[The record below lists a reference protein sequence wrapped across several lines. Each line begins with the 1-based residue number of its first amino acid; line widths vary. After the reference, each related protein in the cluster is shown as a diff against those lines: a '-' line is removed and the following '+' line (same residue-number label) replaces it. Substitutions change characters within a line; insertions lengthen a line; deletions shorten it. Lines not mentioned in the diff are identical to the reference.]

1 MTTTTNSRRRF
12 APRRDD
18 DLGLHFSPLSFS
30 PSSSSKKKSFLREV
44 TNTHSNTANTPN
56 EEEKEETLKN
66 DGQKKTSPSS
76 SLELKYRATVAVL
89 QTHANAFEQLQR
101 KLQES
106 ERDVKRET
114 TEKELLANE
123 LESKKEQLERL
134 KDALETARNQE
145 NTWRAEKESETRT
158 VRTKVEE
165 LKQKFET
172 NAEETQRAMA
182 SMELERV
189 ECEGEMRRA
198 KASEREAKAE
208 AERLRGRLDSKETET
223 KEKEEKVTGLEEDVG
238 RLKEALLER
247 RKTQEDVEHAL
258 RETKKKCARL
268 EGELRGR
275 RQTRKNGGFSNGS
288 SPAAANTT
296 STPSLTLATT
306 SSTPSSH
313 DNAYATTT
321 TTTTTGERPP
331 WDDSF
336 HASANR
342 GGAPASSMMRPIA
355 FPDTPMSSS
364 TAQRS
369 TLSPPNT
376 NINNN
381 NNRRNNDDELRD
393 AFRHVK
399 AFGQEI
405 AHSWRERAT
414 RAENHREQ
422 LERNVKAINAKLVD
436 EQLKNVKLLD
446 ELKIT
451 KATIARL
458 EAENATK
465 ESDQSSARKE
475 CERLSALLNEV
486 NERNASIETV
496 CKKHRD
502 SALDASKRVSAAES
516 ILDALKAKEREAFRL
531 RELSEQRLN
540 ICERELRAMSSELE
554 KAKEHAWKMVEVQ
567 ELTMRRAELAEKK
580 LVEITTNNK
589 MSTMNTGL
597 GGKFSIT
604 EEAASP
610 SIDAWIKTPTNGQT
624 LMTPSVT
631 RGGPTWTRTPLR
643 KVA

>member
-1 MTTTTNSRRRF
+1 MTTTTNRRRLV
-12 APRRDD
+12 RRD
-18 DLGLHFSPLSFS
+18 DLGLHFSPLL
-30 PSSSSKKKSFLREV
+30 SSSKKKSLREV
-44 TNTHSNTANTPN
+44 TNTHNSNTNNITN
-56 EEEKEETLKN
+56 EEEEEKNNGLK
-66 DGQKKTSPSS
+66 SS
-76 SLELKYRATVAVL
+76 SLELKYRATVALL
-89 QTHANAFEQLQR
+89 QTHSNAFE
-101 KLQES
+101 KLQQKLTVS

-114 TEKELLANE
+114 NKSEALAQE
-123 LESKKEQLERL
+123 LESKKEEL
-134 KDALETARNQE
+134 KALKETLETAQNQE
-145 NTWRAEKESETRT
+145 NTWRTQKESETFT
-158 VRTKVEE
+158 MRTKVDE

-172 NAEETQRAMA
+172 NVEETQRAMA
-182 SMELERV
+182 SMEIERV
-189 ECEGEMRRA
+189 QFEGEMRRA
-198 KASEREAKAE
+198 KANEREAKAE
-208 AERLRGRLDSKETET
+208 AESLRRRLDSKETET
-223 KEKEEKVTGLEEDVG
+223 KEKEEKVVGLEEDVG

-306 SSTPSSH
+306 SSTPSH
-313 DNAYATTT
+313 DNAYAT

-364 TAQRS
+364 TAHRS
-369 TLSPPNT
+369 TSSPPNT
-376 NINNN
+376 IINND

-451 KATIARL
+451 KATIVRL

-475 CERLSALLNEV
+475 SERLSALLNEV

-531 RELSEQRLN
+531 RELSEQRLS

-589 MSTMNTGL
+589 MSTMNNGL
-597 GGKFSIT
+597 GGKFST

-643 KVA
+643 KVAP

>member
-1 MTTTTNSRRRF
+1 MTTTTNRRRLV
-12 APRRDD
+12 RRD
-18 DLGLHFSPLSFS
+18 DLGLHFSPLV
-30 PSSSSKKKSFLREV
+30 SSLKQKSSKKSLREV
-44 TNTHSNTANTPN
+44 TNTHNSNNINITN
-56 EEEKEETLKN
+56 EEEEEKNNGLK
-66 DGQKKTSPSS
+66 SS
-76 SLELKYRATVAVL
+76 SLELKYRATVALL
-89 QTHANAFEQLQR
+89 QTHSNAFE
-101 KLQES
+101 KLQQKLTVS

-114 TEKELLANE
+114 NKSEALAQE
-123 LESKKEQLERL
+123 LESKKEEL
-134 KDALETARNQE
+134 KALKETLETAQNQE
-145 NTWRAEKESETRT
+145 NTWRTQKESETFT
-158 VRTKVEE
+158 MRTKVDE

-172 NAEETQRAMA
+172 NVEETQRAMA
-182 SMELERV
+182 SMEIERV
-189 ECEGEMRRA
+189 QFEGEMRRA
-198 KASEREAKAE
+198 KANEREAKAE
-208 AERLRGRLDSKETET
+208 AESLRRRLDSKETET
-223 KEKEEKVTGLEEDVG
+223 KEKEEKVVGLEEDVG

-306 SSTPSSH
+306 SSTPSH
-313 DNAYATTT
+313 DNAYAT

-342 GGAPASSMMRPIA
+342 GGAPTSSMMRPIA

-364 TAQRS
+364 TAHRS
-369 TLSPPNT
+369 TSSPPNT
-376 NINNN
+376 IINND

-451 KATIARL
+451 KATIVRL

-475 CERLSALLNEV
+475 SERLSALLNEV

-531 RELSEQRLN
+531 RELSEQRLS

-589 MSTMNTGL
+589 MSTMNNGL
-597 GGKFSIT
+597 GGKFST

-643 KVA
+643 KVAP

>member
-1 MTTTTNSRRRF
+1 MTTATTTTTTTNSRRRLV
-12 APRRDD
+12 RRD
-18 DLGLHFSPLSFS
+18 DLGLHFSPLF
-30 PSSSSKKKSFLREV
+30 SSKKKSLREV
-44 TNTHSNTANTPN
+44 TNTHNNSNDNVNTTN
-56 EEEKEETLKN
+56 EEKEEKN
-66 DGQKKTSPSS
+66 NGRKKS
-76 SLELKYRATVAVL
+76 SLELKYRATVAL
-89 QTHANAFEQLQR
+89 FQTHSNAFEELQR
-101 KLQES
+101 KFAAS

-114 TEKELLANE
+114 TQKEALAQE
-123 LESKKEQLERL
+123 LESKKEELEAL
-134 KDALETARNQE
+134 KETLETAQNQE
-145 NTWRAEKESETRT
+145 NTWRTQKESETFT
-158 VRTKVEE
+158 MRTKVEE

-172 NAEETQRAMA
+172 NVEETKRAMA

-189 ECEGEMRRA
+189 EFEGEMRRA
-198 KASEREAKAE
+198 KANEREAKAE
-208 AERLRGRLDSKETET
+208 AERLRRRLDSKETET

-306 SSTPSSH
+306 SSTPSH

-321 TTTTTGERPP
+321 ATTGERPP

-364 TAQRS
+364 TAHRS
-369 TLSPPNT
+369 TSSPSNT

-451 KATIARL
+451 KATIVRL

-589 MSTMNTGL
+589 MSTINNGL
-597 GGKFSIT
+597 GGKFST

>member
-12 APRRDD
+12 ARRD
-18 DLGLHFSPLSFS
+18 DLGLHFSPLF
-30 PSSSSKKKSFLREV
+30 SSSSSSSSRKKKSFLREV
-44 TNTHSNTANTPN
+44 TNTHDSNNDDTNN
-56 EEEKEETLKN
+56 VNEEKEEKN
-66 DGQKKTSPSS
+66 DGLKKS
-76 SLELKYRATVAVL
+76 SLELKYRATVAVF
-89 QTHANAFEQLQR
+89 QTHANAFEELQR

-114 TEKELLANE
+114 TEKELLAKE

-158 VRTKVEE
+158 MRTKVDE
-165 LKQKFET
+165 LKRKFET

-313 DNAYATTT
+313 DNAYATTTTT

-597 GGKFSIT
+597 GGKFPIT

>member
-1 MTTTTNSRRRF
+1 MTTTTNRRRLV
-12 APRRDD
+12 RRD
-18 DLGLHFSPLSFS
+18 DLGLHFSPLV
-30 PSSSSKKKSFLREV
+30 SSLKQKSSKKSLREV
-44 TNTHSNTANTPN
+44 TNTHNSNTNNITN
-56 EEEKEETLKN
+56 EEEDEKNNGLK
-66 DGQKKTSPSS
+66 SS
-76 SLELKYRATVAVL
+76 SLELKYRATVALL
-89 QTHANAFEQLQR
+89 QTHSNAFE
-101 KLQES
+101 KLQQKLTVS

-114 TEKELLANE
+114 NKSEALAQE
-123 LESKKEQLERL
+123 LESKKEEL
-134 KDALETARNQE
+134 KALKETLETAQNQE
-145 NTWRAEKESETRT
+145 NTWRTQKESETFT
-158 VRTKVEE
+158 MRTKVDE

-172 NAEETQRAMA
+172 NVEETQRAMA
-182 SMELERV
+182 SMEIERV
-189 ECEGEMRRA
+189 QFEGEMRRA
-198 KASEREAKAE
+198 KANEREAKAE
-208 AERLRGRLDSKETET
+208 AESLRRRLDSKETET
-223 KEKEEKVTGLEEDVG
+223 KEKEEKVVGLEEDVG
-238 RLKEALLER
+238 RLKEAYLER

-306 SSTPSSH
+306 SSTPSH

-321 TTTTTGERPP
+321 TTNGERPP

-342 GGAPASSMMRPIA
+342 GGAPTSSMMRPIA

-364 TAQRS
+364 TAHRS
-369 TLSPPNT
+369 TSSPPNT
-376 NINNN
+376 IINND

-451 KATIARL
+451 KATIVRL

-475 CERLSALLNEV
+475 SERLSALLNEV

-531 RELSEQRLN
+531 RELSEQRLS

-580 LVEITTNNK
+580 LVEITTTNK
-589 MSTMNTGL
+589 MSTMNNGL
-597 GGKFSIT
+597 GGKFST

-643 KVA
+643 KVAP

>member
-1 MTTTTNSRRRF
+1 MTTTTNRRRLV
-12 APRRDD
+12 RRD
-18 DLGLHFSPLSFS
+18 DLGLHFSPLL
-30 PSSSSKKKSFLREV
+30 SSSKKSLREV
-44 TNTHSNTANTPN
+44 TNTHNSNNINITN
-56 EEEKEETLKN
+56 EEEEEKNNGLK
-66 DGQKKTSPSS
+66 SS
-76 SLELKYRATVAVL
+76 SLELKYRATVALL
-89 QTHANAFEQLQR
+89 QTHSNAFE
-101 KLQES
+101 KLQQKLTVS

-114 TEKELLANE
+114 NKSEALAQE
-123 LESKKEQLERL
+123 LESKKEEL
-134 KDALETARNQE
+134 KALKETLETAQNQE
-145 NTWRAEKESETRT
+145 NTWRTQKESETFT
-158 VRTKVEE
+158 MRTKVDE

-172 NAEETQRAMA
+172 NVEETQRAMA
-182 SMELERV
+182 SMEIERV
-189 ECEGEMRRA
+189 QFEGEMRRA
-198 KASEREAKAE
+198 KANEREAKAE
-208 AERLRGRLDSKETET
+208 AESLRRRLDSKETET
-223 KEKEEKVTGLEEDVG
+223 KEKEEKVVGLEEDVG

-306 SSTPSSH
+306 SSTPSH
-313 DNAYATTT
+313 DNAYAT

-342 GGAPASSMMRPIA
+342 GGAPTSSMMRPIA

-364 TAQRS
+364 TAHRS
-369 TLSPPNT
+369 TSSPPNT
-376 NINNN
+376 IINND

-451 KATIARL
+451 KATIVRL

-475 CERLSALLNEV
+475 SERLSALLNEV

-531 RELSEQRLN
+531 RELSEQRLS

-589 MSTMNTGL
+589 MSTMNNGL
-597 GGKFSIT
+597 GGKFST

-643 KVA
+643 KVAP

>member
-1 MTTTTNSRRRF
+1 MTTTTNRRRLV
-12 APRRDD
+12 RRD
-18 DLGLHFSPLSFS
+18 DLGLHFSPLV
-30 PSSSSKKKSFLREV
+30 SSLKQKSSKKSLREV
-44 TNTHSNTANTPN
+44 TNTHNSNNNNITN
-56 EEEKEETLKN
+56 EEEEEKNNGLK
-66 DGQKKTSPSS
+66 SS
-76 SLELKYRATVAVL
+76 SLELKYRATVTLL
-89 QTHANAFEQLQR
+89 QTHSNAFE
-101 KLQES
+101 KLQQKLTVS

-114 TEKELLANE
+114 NKSEALAQE
-123 LESKKEQLERL
+123 LESKKEEL
-134 KDALETARNQE
+134 KALKETLETAQNQE
-145 NTWRAEKESETRT
+145 NTWRTQKESETFT
-158 VRTKVEE
+158 MRTKVDE

-172 NAEETQRAMA
+172 NVEETQRAMA
-182 SMELERV
+182 SMEIERV
-189 ECEGEMRRA
+189 QFEGEMRRA
-198 KASEREAKAE
+198 KANEREAKAE
-208 AERLRGRLDSKETET
+208 AESLRRRLDSKETET
-223 KEKEEKVTGLEEDVG
+223 KEKEEKVVGLEEDVG

-306 SSTPSSH
+306 SSTPSH
-313 DNAYATTT
+313 DNAYAT

-364 TAQRS
+364 TAHRS
-369 TLSPPNT
+369 TSSPPNT
-376 NINNN
+376 IINND

-451 KATIARL
+451 KATIVRL

-475 CERLSALLNEV
+475 SERLSALLNEV

-531 RELSEQRLN
+531 RELSEQRLS

-589 MSTMNTGL
+589 MSTMNNGL
-597 GGKFSIT
+597 GGKFST

-643 KVA
+643 KVAP

>member
-1 MTTTTNSRRRF
+1 MTTTTTNSRRRF
-12 APRRDD
+12 ARRD

-30 PSSSSKKKSFLREV
+30 PSSKKKSFLREV
-44 TNTHSNTANTPN
+44 TNTRTNSNTINVNTN
-56 EEEKEETLKN
+56 EEEKEETKN
-66 DGQKKTSPSS
+66 NGLMKTSS
-76 SLELKYRATVAVL
+76 SLELKYRATVAL
-89 QTHANAFEQLQR
+89 FQTHANAFEALPR

-114 TEKELLANE
+114 TEKEALAKE
-123 LESKKEQLERL
+123 LESKKEALELL
-134 KDALETARNQE
+134 KDTLETARNQE
-145 NTWRAEKESETRT
+145 NTWRARKESETCT
-158 VRTKVEE
+158 MRTKVDE

-172 NAEETQRAMA
+172 NVEETQRAMA

-306 SSTPSSH
+306 SSPSSH

-364 TAQRS
+364 TAHRS
-369 TLSPPNT
+369 TSSPPNT

-451 KATIARL
+451 KATIVRL

-580 LVEITTNNK
+580 FVEITTNNK

>member
-1 MTTTTNSRRRF
+1 MTTTTTNSRRRV
-12 APRRDD
+12 ARRD
-18 DLGLHFSPLSFS
+18 DLGLHFSPLLFS
-30 PSSSSKKKSFLREV
+30 PSSKKKSSLREV
-44 TNTHSNTANTPN
+44 TNTHTNSNTNTMNTN
-56 EEEKEETLKN
+56 EEEKEETKNNGLK
-66 DGQKKTSPSS
+66 TSS
-76 SLELKYRATVAVL
+76 SLELKYRATVAL
-89 QTHANAFEQLQR
+89 FQTHANAFEALQQ
-101 KLQES
+101 KLTES

-114 TEKELLANE
+114 TQREALARE

-145 NTWRAEKESETRT
+145 NTWRAEKESETCT
-158 VRTKVEE
+158 MRTKVDE

-172 NAEETQRAMA
+172 NVEETQRAMA

-321 TTTTTGERPP
+321 TTTTGERPP

-364 TAQRS
+364 TAHRS
-369 TLSPPNT
+369 TSSPPNT
-376 NINNN
+376 NINTN

-597 GGKFSIT
+597 GGKFPIT

>member
-44 TNTHSNTANTPN
+44 TNTHDSNNDDTNN
-56 EEEKEETLKN
+56 VNEEKEEKN
-66 DGQKKTSPSS
+66 DGLKKS
-76 SLELKYRATVAVL
+76 SLELKYRATVAL
-89 QTHANAFEQLQR
+89 FQTHANAFEALQR

-114 TEKELLANE
+114 TEKEALAKE
-123 LESKKEQLERL
+123 LESKKEALELL
-134 KDALETARNQE
+134 KDTLETARNQE
-145 NTWRAEKESETRT
+145 NTWRARKESETCT
-158 VRTKVEE
+158 MRTKVDE

-172 NAEETQRAMA
+172 NVEETQRAMA

-306 SSTPSSH
+306 SSTPSH
-313 DNAYATTT
+313 DNAYAT

-364 TAQRS
+364 TAHRS
-369 TLSPPNT
+369 TSSPPNT

-580 LVEITTNNK
+580 FVEITTNNK

-597 GGKFSIT
+597 GGKFPIT

>member
-1 MTTTTNSRRRF
+1 
-12 APRRDD
+12 
-18 DLGLHFSPLSFS
+18 LGLHFSPLV
-30 PSSSSKKKSFLREV
+30 SSLKQKSSKKSLREV
-44 TNTHSNTANTPN
+44 TNTHNSNTNNITN
-56 EEEKEETLKN
+56 EEEDEKNNGLK
-66 DGQKKTSPSS
+66 SS
-76 SLELKYRATVAVL
+76 SLELKYRATVALL
-89 QTHANAFEQLQR
+89 QTHSNAFE
-101 KLQES
+101 KLQQKLTVS

-114 TEKELLANE
+114 NKSEALAQE
-123 LESKKEQLERL
+123 LESKKEEL
-134 KDALETARNQE
+134 KALKETLETAQNQE
-145 NTWRAEKESETRT
+145 NTWRTQKESETFT
-158 VRTKVEE
+158 MRTKVDE

-172 NAEETQRAMA
+172 NVEETQRAMA
-182 SMELERV
+182 SMEIERV
-189 ECEGEMRRA
+189 QFEGEMRRA
-198 KASEREAKAE
+198 KANEREAKAE
-208 AERLRGRLDSKETET
+208 AESLRRRLDSKETET
-223 KEKEEKVTGLEEDVG
+223 KEKEEKVVGLEEDVG

-306 SSTPSSH
+306 SSTPSH
-313 DNAYATTT
+313 DNAYAT

-342 GGAPASSMMRPIA
+342 GGAPTSSMMRPIA

-364 TAQRS
+364 TAHRS
-369 TLSPPNT
+369 TSSPPNT
-376 NINNN
+376 IINND

-451 KATIARL
+451 KATIVRL

-475 CERLSALLNEV
+475 SERLSALLNEV

-531 RELSEQRLN
+531 RELSEQRLS

-580 LVEITTNNK
+580 LVEITTTNK
-589 MSTMNTGL
+589 MSTMNNGL
-597 GGKFSIT
+597 GGKFST

-643 KVA
+643 KVAP

>member
-1 MTTTTNSRRRF
+1 MTTTTNRRRLV
-12 APRRDD
+12 RRD
-18 DLGLHFSPLSFS
+18 DLGLHFSPLV
-30 PSSSSKKKSFLREV
+30 SSLKQKSSKKSLREV
-44 TNTHSNTANTPN
+44 TNTHNSNTNNITN
-56 EEEKEETLKN
+56 EEEEEKNNGLK
-66 DGQKKTSPSS
+66 SS
-76 SLELKYRATVAVL
+76 SLELKYRATVTLL
-89 QTHANAFEQLQR
+89 QTHSNAFE
-101 KLQES
+101 KLQQKLTVS

-114 TEKELLANE
+114 NKSEALAQE
-123 LESKKEQLERL
+123 LESKKEEL
-134 KDALETARNQE
+134 KALKETLETAQNQE
-145 NTWRAEKESETRT
+145 NTWRTQKESETFT
-158 VRTKVEE
+158 MRTKVDE

-172 NAEETQRAMA
+172 NVEETQRAMA
-182 SMELERV
+182 SMEIERV
-189 ECEGEMRRA
+189 QFEGEMRRA
-198 KASEREAKAE
+198 KANEREAKAE
-208 AERLRGRLDSKETET
+208 AESLRRRLDSKETET
-223 KEKEEKVTGLEEDVG
+223 KEKEEKVVGLEEDVG

-306 SSTPSSH
+306 SSTPSH
-313 DNAYATTT
+313 DNAYAT

-342 GGAPASSMMRPIA
+342 GGAPTSSMMRPIA

-364 TAQRS
+364 TAHRS
-369 TLSPPNT
+369 TSSPPNT
-376 NINNN
+376 IINND

-451 KATIARL
+451 KATIVRL

-475 CERLSALLNEV
+475 SERLSALLNEV

-580 LVEITTNNK
+580 LVEITTTNK
-589 MSTMNTGL
+589 MSTMNNGL
-597 GGKFSIT
+597 GGKFST

-643 KVA
+643 KVAP

>member
-1 MTTTTNSRRRF
+1 MTTTTTNSRRRLV
-12 APRRDD
+12 RRDD
-18 DLGLHFSPLSFS
+18 LGMHFSPLF
-30 PSSSSKKKSFLREV
+30 SSSSKKKSSLREV
-44 TNTHSNTANTPN
+44 TNTHNSNNNVNTN
-56 EEEKEETLKN
+56 EEEKEEKNNGLK
-66 DGQKKTSPSS
+66 SS
-76 SLELKYRATVAVL
+76 SLELKYRATVAL
-89 QTHANAFEQLQR
+89 FQTHSNAFEELQR
-101 KLQES
+101 KLAVS

-114 TEKELLANE
+114 NKSEALAQE
-123 LESKKEQLERL
+123 LESKKEELEAL
-134 KDALETARNQE
+134 KETLETAQNQE
-145 NTWRAEKESETRT
+145 NTWRTQKESETFT
-158 VRTKVEE
+158 MRTKVDE

-172 NAEETQRAMA
+172 NVEETQRAMA
-182 SMELERV
+182 SMEIERV
-189 ECEGEMRRA
+189 EFEGEMRRA

-208 AERLRGRLDSKETET
+208 AESLRRRLDSKETET
-223 KEKEEKVTGLEEDVG
+223 KEKEEKVVGLEEDVG

-306 SSTPSSH
+306 SSTSSH

-364 TAQRS
+364 TAHRS
-369 TLSPPNT
+369 TSSPPNT
-376 NINNN
+376 IINND

-451 KATIARL
+451 KATIVRL

-589 MSTMNTGL
+589 MSTINTGL
-597 GGKFSIT
+597 GGKFST

-624 LMTPSVT
+624 LMTPSIT

>member
-1 MTTTTNSRRRF
+1 MTTTNSRRRLV
-12 APRRDD
+12 RRD
-18 DLGLHFSPLSFS
+18 DLGLHFSPLF
-30 PSSSSKKKSFLREV
+30 SSSSSSSSRKKKSLREV
-44 TNTHSNTANTPN
+44 TNTHDSNNDDTNN
-56 EEEKEETLKN
+56 VNEEKEEKN
-66 DGQKKTSPSS
+66 DGLKKS
-76 SLELKYRATVAVL
+76 SLELKYRATVAVF
-89 QTHANAFEQLQR
+89 QTHANAFEALQR
-101 KLQES
+101 KLAAS

-114 TEKELLANE
+114 TQKEALAKE

-134 KDALETARNQE
+134 KDTLETARNQE

-158 VRTKVEE
+158 MRTKVDE

-321 TTTTTGERPP
+321 TTTGERPP

-451 KATIARL
+451 KATIVRL

-589 MSTMNTGL
+589 MSTINTGL
-597 GGKFSIT
+597 GGKFST

>member
-12 APRRDD
+12 ARRD
-18 DLGLHFSPLSFS
+18 DLGLHFSPLF
-30 PSSSSKKKSFLREV
+30 SSKKKSLREV
-44 TNTHSNTANTPN
+44 TNTHNNSNDNVNTTN
-56 EEEKEETLKN
+56 EEKEEKN
-66 DGQKKTSPSS
+66 DGVKKS
-76 SLELKYRATVAVL
+76 SLELKYRATVAL
-89 QTHANAFEQLQR
+89 FQTHSNAFEELQR
-101 KLQES
+101 KLAMS

-114 TEKELLANE
+114 TQKEALAQE
-123 LESKKEQLERL
+123 LESKKEELEAL
-134 KDALETARNQE
+134 KETLETAQNQE
-145 NTWRAEKESETRT
+145 NTWRTRKESETCT
-158 VRTKVEE
+158 MRTKVEE

-172 NAEETQRAMA
+172 NVEETKRAMA
-182 SMELERV
+182 SMELERG
-189 ECEGEMRRA
+189 EFEGEMRRA

-208 AERLRGRLDSKETET
+208 AERLRRRLDSKETET
-223 KEKEEKVTGLEEDVG
+223 KEKEEKVMGLEEDVG

-306 SSTPSSH
+306 SSTPSH
-313 DNAYATTT
+313 DNAYAT

-364 TAQRS
+364 TTHRS
-369 TLSPPNT
+369 TSSPSNT

>member
-12 APRRDD
+12 ARRD

-66 DGQKKTSPSS
+66 NGQKKTSS

-145 NTWRAEKESETRT
+145 NTWRAEKESETCT
-158 VRTKVEE
+158 MRTKVEE

>member
-1 MTTTTNSRRRF
+1 MTTTNSRRRLV
-12 APRRDD
+12 RRD
-18 DLGLHFSPLSFS
+18 DLGLHFSPLF
-30 PSSSSKKKSFLREV
+30 SSSSSSSSRKKKSLREV
-44 TNTHSNTANTPN
+44 TNTHDSNNDDTNN
-56 EEEKEETLKN
+56 VNEEKEEKN
-66 DGQKKTSPSS
+66 DGLKKS
-76 SLELKYRATVAVL
+76 SLELKYRATVAL
-89 QTHANAFEQLQR
+89 FQTHSNAFEELQR
-101 KLQES
+101 KFAAS

-114 TEKELLANE
+114 TQKEALAQE
-123 LESKKEQLERL
+123 LESKKEELEAL
-134 KDALETARNQE
+134 KETLETAQNQE
-145 NTWRAEKESETRT
+145 NTWRTQKESETFT
-158 VRTKVEE
+158 MRTKVEE

-172 NAEETQRAMA
+172 NVEETKRAMA

-189 ECEGEMRRA
+189 EFEGEMRRA

-208 AERLRGRLDSKETET
+208 AERLRRRLDSKETET

-364 TAQRS
+364 TAHRS
-369 TLSPPNT
+369 TSSPSNT

-451 KATIARL
+451 KATIVRL

>member
-1 MTTTTNSRRRF
+1 MTTTTNRRRLV
-12 APRRDD
+12 RRD
-18 DLGLHFSPLSFS
+18 DLGLHFSPLV
-30 PSSSSKKKSFLREV
+30 SSLKQKSSKKSLREV
-44 TNTHSNTANTPN
+44 TNTHNSNTNNITN
-56 EEEKEETLKN
+56 EEEEEKNNGLK
-66 DGQKKTSPSS
+66 SS
-76 SLELKYRATVAVL
+76 SLELKYRATVTLL
-89 QTHANAFEQLQR
+89 QTHSNAFE
-101 KLQES
+101 KLQQKLTVS
-106 ERDVKRET
+106 EQNVKRET
-114 TEKELLANE
+114 NKSEALAQE
-123 LESKKEQLERL
+123 LESKKEEL
-134 KDALETARNQE
+134 KALKETLETAQNQE
-145 NTWRAEKESETRT
+145 NTWRTQKESETFT
-158 VRTKVEE
+158 MRTKVDE

-172 NAEETQRAMA
+172 NVEETQRAMA
-182 SMELERV
+182 SMEIERV
-189 ECEGEMRRA
+189 QFEGEMRRA

-208 AERLRGRLDSKETET
+208 AESLRRRLDSKETET
-223 KEKEEKVTGLEEDVG
+223 KEKEEKVVGLEEDVG

-306 SSTPSSH
+306 SSTPSH
-313 DNAYATTT
+313 DNAYAT

-364 TAQRS
+364 TAHRS
-369 TLSPPNT
+369 TSSPPNT
-376 NINNN
+376 IINND

-451 KATIARL
+451 KATIVRL

-475 CERLSALLNEV
+475 SERLSALLNEV

-531 RELSEQRLN
+531 RELSEQRLS

-580 LVEITTNNK
+580 LVEITTTNK
-589 MSTMNTGL
+589 MSTMNNGL
-597 GGKFSIT
+597 GGKFST

-643 KVA
+643 KVAP

>member
-1 MTTTTNSRRRF
+1 MTTTTNRRRLV
-12 APRRDD
+12 RRD
-18 DLGLHFSPLSFS
+18 DLGLHFSPLV
-30 PSSSSKKKSFLREV
+30 SSLKQKSSKKSLREV
-44 TNTHSNTANTPN
+44 TNTHNSNTNNITN
-56 EEEKEETLKN
+56 EEEDEKNNGLK
-66 DGQKKTSPSS
+66 SS
-76 SLELKYRATVAVL
+76 SLELKYRATVALL
-89 QTHANAFEQLQR
+89 QTHSNAFE
-101 KLQES
+101 KLQQKLTVS

-114 TEKELLANE
+114 NKSEALAQE
-123 LESKKEQLERL
+123 LESKKEEL
-134 KDALETARNQE
+134 KALKETLETAQNQE
-145 NTWRAEKESETRT
+145 NTWRTQKESETFT
-158 VRTKVEE
+158 MRTKVDE

-172 NAEETQRAMA
+172 NVEETQRAMA
-182 SMELERV
+182 SMEIERV
-189 ECEGEMRRA
+189 QFEGEMRRA
-198 KASEREAKAE
+198 KANEREAKAE
-208 AERLRGRLDSKETET
+208 AESLRRRLDSKETET
-223 KEKEEKVTGLEEDVG
+223 KEKEEKVVGLEEDVG

-306 SSTPSSH
+306 SSTPSH

-321 TTTTTGERPP
+321 TTNGERPP

-342 GGAPASSMMRPIA
+342 GGAPTSSMMRPIA

-364 TAQRS
+364 TAHRS
-369 TLSPPNT
+369 TSSPPNT
-376 NINNN
+376 IINND

-451 KATIARL
+451 KATIVRL

-475 CERLSALLNEV
+475 SERLSALLNEV

-531 RELSEQRLN
+531 RELSEQRLS

-567 ELTMRRAELAEKK
+567 ELTTRRAELAEKK
-580 LVEITTNNK
+580 LVEITTTNK
-589 MSTMNTGL
+589 MSTMNNGL
-597 GGKFSIT
+597 GGKFST

-643 KVA
+643 KVAP

>member
-1 MTTTTNSRRRF
+1 MTTTNSRRRLV
-12 APRRDD
+12 RRD
-18 DLGLHFSPLSFS
+18 DLGLHFSPLF
-30 PSSSSKKKSFLREV
+30 SSSSSSSSRKKKSLREV
-44 TNTHSNTANTPN
+44 TNTHDSNNDDTNN
-56 EEEKEETLKN
+56 VNEEKEEKN
-66 DGQKKTSPSS
+66 DGLKKS
-76 SLELKYRATVAVL
+76 SLELKYRATVAL
-89 QTHANAFEQLQR
+89 FQTHSNAFEELQR
-101 KLQES
+101 KLAMS

-114 TEKELLANE
+114 TQKEALAQE
-123 LESKKEQLERL
+123 VESKKEELEAL
-134 KDALETARNQE
+134 KETLETAQNQE
-145 NTWRAEKESETRT
+145 NTWRTRKESETCT
-158 VRTKVEE
+158 MRTKVEE

-172 NAEETQRAMA
+172 NVEETKRAMA

-189 ECEGEMRRA
+189 EFEGEMRRA

-208 AERLRGRLDSKETET
+208 AERLRRRLDSKETET
-223 KEKEEKVTGLEEDVG
+223 KEKEEKVMGLEEDVG

-306 SSTPSSH
+306 SSTPSH
-313 DNAYATTT
+313 DNAYAT

-364 TAQRS
+364 TAHRS
-369 TLSPPNT
+369 TSSPPNT

>member
-1 MTTTTNSRRRF
+1 
-12 APRRDD
+12 
-18 DLGLHFSPLSFS
+18 
-30 PSSSSKKKSFLREV
+30 
-44 TNTHSNTANTPN
+44 
-56 EEEKEETLKN
+56 
-66 DGQKKTSPSS
+66 
-76 SLELKYRATVAVL
+76 
-89 QTHANAFEQLQR
+89 
-101 KLQES
+101 
-106 ERDVKRET
+106 
-114 TEKELLANE
+114 
-123 LESKKEQLERL
+123 
-134 KDALETARNQE
+134 
-145 NTWRAEKESETRT
+145 
-158 VRTKVEE
+158 
-165 LKQKFET
+165 
-172 NAEETQRAMA
+172 
-182 SMELERV
+182 
-189 ECEGEMRRA
+189 
-198 KASEREAKAE
+198 
-208 AERLRGRLDSKETET
+208 
-223 KEKEEKVTGLEEDVG
+223 
-238 RLKEALLER
+238 
-247 RKTQEDVEHAL
+247 
-258 RETKKKCARL
+258 
-268 EGELRGR
+268 
-275 RQTRKNGGFSNGS
+275 
-288 SPAAANTT
+288 
-296 STPSLTLATT
+296 
-306 SSTPSSH
+306 
-313 DNAYATTT
+313 
-321 TTTTTGERPP
+321 
-331 WDDSF
+331 
-336 HASANR
+336 
-342 GGAPASSMMRPIA
+342 MMRPIA

-369 TLSPPNT
+369 TSSPPNT

-451 KATIARL
+451 KATIVRL

-496 CKKHRD
+496 CKRHRD

>member
-1 MTTTTNSRRRF
+1 MTTTTNSRRRVV
-12 APRRDD
+12 RRD
-18 DLGLHFSPLSFS
+18 DLGLHFSPLF
-30 PSSSSKKKSFLREV
+30 SSSSKKKSSLREV
-44 TNTHSNTANTPN
+44 TNTHNSNTNVNTLN
-56 EEEKEETLKN
+56 EEKEEKKNGLK
-66 DGQKKTSPSS
+66 KSS
-76 SLELKYRATVAVL
+76 SLELKYRATVAL
-89 QTHANAFEQLQR
+89 FQTHSNAFEELQR
-101 KLQES
+101 KLAAS
-106 ERDVKRET
+106 ERDVERET
-114 TEKELLANE
+114 TQKEALAQE
-123 LESKKEQLERL
+123 LESKKEELEAL
-134 KDALETARNQE
+134 KETLETAQNQE
-145 NTWRAEKESETRT
+145 NTWRARKESETCT
-158 VRTKVEE
+158 MRTKVEE

-172 NAEETQRAMA
+172 NVEETQRAMA

-189 ECEGEMRRA
+189 EFEGEMRRA

-208 AERLRGRLDSKETET
+208 AERLRRRLDSKETET

-268 EGELRGR
+268 ERELRGR

-306 SSTPSSH
+306 SSTPSH
-313 DNAYATTT
+313 DNAYATT

-364 TAQRS
+364 TAHRS
-369 TLSPPNT
+369 TSSPSNT

>member
-1 MTTTTNSRRRF
+1 
-12 APRRDD
+12 
-18 DLGLHFSPLSFS
+18 
-30 PSSSSKKKSFLREV
+30 
-44 TNTHSNTANTPN
+44 
-56 EEEKEETLKN
+56 
-66 DGQKKTSPSS
+66 
-76 SLELKYRATVAVL
+76 
-89 QTHANAFEQLQR
+89 
-101 KLQES
+101 
-106 ERDVKRET
+106 
-114 TEKELLANE
+114 
-123 LESKKEQLERL
+123 
-134 KDALETARNQE
+134 
-145 NTWRAEKESETRT
+145 
-158 VRTKVEE
+158 
-165 LKQKFET
+165 
-172 NAEETQRAMA
+172 
-182 SMELERV
+182 
-189 ECEGEMRRA
+189 
-198 KASEREAKAE
+198 
-208 AERLRGRLDSKETET
+208 
-223 KEKEEKVTGLEEDVG
+223 
-238 RLKEALLER
+238 
-247 RKTQEDVEHAL
+247 
-258 RETKKKCARL
+258 
-268 EGELRGR
+268 
-275 RQTRKNGGFSNGS
+275 
-288 SPAAANTT
+288 
-296 STPSLTLATT
+296 
-306 SSTPSSH
+306 
-313 DNAYATTT
+313 
-321 TTTTTGERPP
+321 
-331 WDDSF
+331 
-336 HASANR
+336 
-342 GGAPASSMMRPIA
+342 MMRPIA

-364 TAQRS
+364 TAHRS
-369 TLSPPNT
+369 TSSPPNT
-376 NINNN
+376 NINTN

-422 LERNVKAINAKLVD
+422 LERNVKAINARLVD

-580 LVEITTNNK
+580 FVEITTNNK

>member
-12 APRRDD
+12 ARRD

-30 PSSSSKKKSFLREV
+30 PSSKKKSFLREV
-44 TNTHSNTANTPN
+44 TNTRTNSNTINVNTN
-56 EEEKEETLKN
+56 EEEKEETKNNGLK
-66 DGQKKTSPSS
+66 TSS
-76 SLELKYRATVAVL
+76 SLELKYRATVVL
-89 QTHANAFEQLQR
+89 FQTHANAFEALQR

-114 TEKELLANE
+114 TEKEALAKE
-123 LESKKEQLERL
+123 LESKKEALELL
-134 KDALETARNQE
+134 KDTLETARNQE
-145 NTWRAEKESETRT
+145 NTWRARKESETCT
-158 VRTKVEE
+158 MRTKVDE

-172 NAEETQRAMA
+172 NVEETQRAMA

-306 SSTPSSH
+306 SSPSSH

-580 LVEITTNNK
+580 FVEITTNNK

-597 GGKFSIT
+597 GGKFPIT

>member
-1 MTTTTNSRRRF
+1 MTTTNSRRRF
-12 APRRDD
+12 ARRD
-18 DLGLHFSPLSFS
+18 DLGLHFSPLF
-30 PSSSSKKKSFLREV
+30 SSSSSSSSRKKKSLREV
-44 TNTHSNTANTPN
+44 TNTHDSNNDDTNN
-56 EEEKEETLKN
+56 VNEEKEEKN
-66 DGQKKTSPSS
+66 DGLKKS
-76 SLELKYRATVAVL
+76 SLELKYRATVAVF
-89 QTHANAFEQLQR
+89 QTHANAFEELQR

-114 TEKELLANE
+114 TEKELLAKE

-158 VRTKVEE
+158 MRTKVDE

-172 NAEETQRAMA
+172 NVEETQRAMA

-189 ECEGEMRRA
+189 ECEGEMRR
-198 KASEREAKAE
+198 AKAE

-313 DNAYATTT
+313 DNAYATTTTT

-597 GGKFSIT
+597 GGKFPIT

>member
-1 MTTTTNSRRRF
+1 MTTTTNRRRLV
-12 APRRDD
+12 RRD
-18 DLGLHFSPLSFS
+18 DLGLHFSPLV
-30 PSSSSKKKSFLREV
+30 SSLKQKSSKKSLREV
-44 TNTHSNTANTPN
+44 TNTHNSNTNNITN
-56 EEEKEETLKN
+56 EEEDEKNNGLK
-66 DGQKKTSPSS
+66 SS
-76 SLELKYRATVAVL
+76 SLELKYRATVALL
-89 QTHANAFEQLQR
+89 QTHSNAFE
-101 KLQES
+101 KLQQKLTVS

-114 TEKELLANE
+114 NKSEALAQE
-123 LESKKEQLERL
+123 LESKKEEL
-134 KDALETARNQE
+134 KALKETLETAQNQE
-145 NTWRAEKESETRT
+145 NTWRTQKESETFT
-158 VRTKVEE
+158 MRTKVDE

-172 NAEETQRAMA
+172 NVEETQRAMA
-182 SMELERV
+182 SMEIERV
-189 ECEGEMRRA
+189 QFEGEMRRA
-198 KASEREAKAE
+198 KANEREAKAE
-208 AERLRGRLDSKETET
+208 AESLRRRLDSKETET
-223 KEKEEKVTGLEEDVG
+223 KEKEEKVVGLEEDVG

-306 SSTPSSH
+306 SSTPSH
-313 DNAYATTT
+313 DNAYATT

-342 GGAPASSMMRPIA
+342 GGAPTSSMMRPIA

-364 TAQRS
+364 TAHRS
-369 TLSPPNT
+369 TSSPPNT
-376 NINNN
+376 IINND

-422 LERNVKAINAKLVD
+422 LERNVKTINAKLVD

-451 KATIARL
+451 KATIVRL

-475 CERLSALLNEV
+475 SERLSALLNEV

-531 RELSEQRLN
+531 RELSEQRLS

-567 ELTMRRAELAEKK
+567 ELTTRRAELAEKK
-580 LVEITTNNK
+580 LVEITTTNK
-589 MSTMNTGL
+589 MSTMNNGL
-597 GGKFSIT
+597 GGKFST

-643 KVA
+643 KVAP

>member
-12 APRRDD
+12 ARRD

-44 TNTHSNTANTPN
+44 TNTHTHSNTANTPN

-66 DGQKKTSPSS
+66 NGQKKTSS

-145 NTWRAEKESETRT
+145 NTWRAEKESETCT
-158 VRTKVEE
+158 MRTKVEE

-369 TLSPPNT
+369 TSSPPNT

>member
-1 MTTTTNSRRRF
+1 MTTTNSRRRLV
-12 APRRDD
+12 RRD
-18 DLGLHFSPLSFS
+18 DLGLHFSPLF
-30 PSSSSKKKSFLREV
+30 SSSSSSSSRKKKSLREV
-44 TNTHSNTANTPN
+44 TNTHDSNNDDTNN
-56 EEEKEETLKN
+56 VNEEKEEKN
-66 DGQKKTSPSS
+66 DGLKKS
-76 SLELKYRATVAVL
+76 SLELKYRATVAVF

-114 TEKELLANE
+114 TEKELLAQE

-134 KDALETARNQE
+134 KDTLETARNQE

-158 VRTKVEE
+158 MRTKVDE

-306 SSTPSSH
+306 SSTPSH
-313 DNAYATTT
+313 DNAYAT

-364 TAQRS
+364 TAHRS
-369 TLSPPNT
+369 TSSPSNT
-376 NINNN
+376 NIINND
-381 NNRRNNDDELRD
+381 NRRNNDDELRD

-451 KATIARL
+451 KATIVRL

-589 MSTMNTGL
+589 MSTINTGL
-597 GGKFSIT
+597 GGKFST

>member
-1 MTTTTNSRRRF
+1 MTTTNSRRRLV
-12 APRRDD
+12 RRD
-18 DLGLHFSPLSFS
+18 DLGLHFSPLF
-30 PSSSSKKKSFLREV
+30 SSSSSSSSRKKKSLREV
-44 TNTHSNTANTPN
+44 TNTHDSNNDDTNN
-56 EEEKEETLKN
+56 VNEEKEEKN
-66 DGQKKTSPSS
+66 DGLKKS
-76 SLELKYRATVAVL
+76 SLELKYRATVAVF

-114 TEKELLANE
+114 TEKELLAKE

-134 KDALETARNQE
+134 KDTLETARNQE

-158 VRTKVEE
+158 MRTKVDE

-321 TTTTTGERPP
+321 TTTGERPP

-364 TAQRS
+364 TAHRS
-369 TLSPPNT
+369 TSSPSNT

-451 KATIARL
+451 KATIVRL

>member
-1 MTTTTNSRRRF
+1 MTTTTTNSRRRLV
-12 APRRDD
+12 RRDD
-18 DLGLHFSPLSFS
+18 LGMHFSPLF
-30 PSSSSKKKSFLREV
+30 SSSSKKKSSLREV
-44 TNTHSNTANTPN
+44 TNTHNSNNNVNTN
-56 EEEKEETLKN
+56 EEEKEEKNNGLK
-66 DGQKKTSPSS
+66 SS
-76 SLELKYRATVAVL
+76 SLELKYRATVAL
-89 QTHANAFEQLQR
+89 FQTHSNAFEELQR
-101 KLQES
+101 KLAVS

-114 TEKELLANE
+114 NKSEALAQE
-123 LESKKEQLERL
+123 LESKKEELEAL
-134 KDALETARNQE
+134 KETLETAQNQE
-145 NTWRAEKESETRT
+145 NTWRTQKESETFT
-158 VRTKVEE
+158 MRTKVDE

-172 NAEETQRAMA
+172 NVEETQRAMA
-182 SMELERV
+182 SMEIERV
-189 ECEGEMRRA
+189 EFEGEMRRA

-208 AERLRGRLDSKETET
+208 AESLRRRLDSKETET
-223 KEKEEKVTGLEEDVG
+223 KEKEEKVVGLEEDVG

-306 SSTPSSH
+306 TLATTSSTSSH

-364 TAQRS
+364 TAHRS
-369 TLSPPNT
+369 TSSPPNT

-451 KATIARL
+451 KATIVRL

-589 MSTMNTGL
+589 MSTMNNGL
-597 GGKFSIT
+597 GGKFST

-624 LMTPSVT
+624 LMTPSIT

>member
-12 APRRDD
+12 ARRD
-18 DLGLHFSPLSFS
+18 DLGLHFSPLF
-30 PSSSSKKKSFLREV
+30 SSSSSSSSRKKKSLREV
-44 TNTHSNTANTPN
+44 TNTHDSNNDDTNN
-56 EEEKEETLKN
+56 VNEEKEEKN
-66 DGQKKTSPSS
+66 DGLKKS
-76 SLELKYRATVAVL
+76 SLELKYRATVAL
-89 QTHANAFEQLQR
+89 FQTHSNAFEELQR
-101 KLQES
+101 KFAAS

-114 TEKELLANE
+114 TQKEALAQE
-123 LESKKEQLERL
+123 LESKKEELEAL
-134 KDALETARNQE
+134 KETLETAQNQE
-145 NTWRAEKESETRT
+145 NTWRTRKESETCT
-158 VRTKVEE
+158 MRTKVEE

-172 NAEETQRAMA
+172 NVEETKRAMA

-189 ECEGEMRRA
+189 EFEGEMRRA

-208 AERLRGRLDSKETET
+208 AERLRRRLDSKETET
-223 KEKEEKVTGLEEDVG
+223 KEKEEKVMGLEEDVG

-306 SSTPSSH
+306 SSTPSH
-313 DNAYATTT
+313 DNAYAT

-364 TAQRS
+364 TAHRS
-369 TLSPPNT
+369 TSSPPNT

-589 MSTMNTGL
+589 MSTINNGL
-597 GGKFSIT
+597 GGKFST

>member
-12 APRRDD
+12 ARRD
-18 DLGLHFSPLSFS
+18 DLGLHFSPLF
-30 PSSSSKKKSFLREV
+30 SSSSSSSSRKKKSFLREV
-44 TNTHSNTANTPN
+44 TNTHDSNNDDTNN
-56 EEEKEETLKN
+56 VNEEKEEKN
-66 DGQKKTSPSS
+66 DGLKKS
-76 SLELKYRATVAVL
+76 SLELKYRATVAVF
-89 QTHANAFEQLQR
+89 QTHANAFEELQR

-114 TEKELLANE
+114 TEKELLAKE

-158 VRTKVEE
+158 MRTKVDE
-165 LKQKFET
+165 LKRKFET

-313 DNAYATTT
+313 DNAYATTTT

-580 LVEITTNNK
+580 FVEITTNNK